1 MNSAATWWYL
11 DQLKRKRLFLESDQQ
26 RVKNLLARAQDKPTI
41 ARLKRELETIDI
53 QLRKNER
60 GLLY

>member
-41 ARLKRELETIDI
+41 SRLKRELETIDI

-60 GLLY
+60 GLL

>member
-1 MNSAATWWYL
+1 MNNAATWWYL

-26 RVKNLLARAQDKPTI
+26 RVKDLLARAQDTPTI
-41 ARLKRELETIDI
+41 KRLQRELEFIEI

-60 GLLY
+60 GMLY